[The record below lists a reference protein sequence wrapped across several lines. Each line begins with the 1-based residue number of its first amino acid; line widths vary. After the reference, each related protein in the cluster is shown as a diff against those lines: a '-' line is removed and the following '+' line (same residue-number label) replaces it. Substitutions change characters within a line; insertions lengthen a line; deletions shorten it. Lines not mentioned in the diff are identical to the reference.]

1 MTPSPWLA
9 PSVSAH
15 ASALG
20 MVHAQRS
27 TRPLFAIIVIITC
40 PFMGVAITTL
50 QRRRRQRAGS
60 GWHRWHSVSRPS
72 WDATWLPGPL
82 LRCTTVSHANC
93 VLSSSCQ
100 KTSPCHLH
108 RGARGGCSHV
118 GRRAGAGG
126 SFVLW
131 VTPGAFWKALCGGAV
146 SLPFVLRV
154 RGLLLA
160 GKEGHAGVN
169 QAPGMPGTL
178 VLWAEAGSPLV
189 GSKVGKLHLVP
200 R

>member
-15 ASALG
+15 AAALG

-40 PFMGVAITTL
+40 PFMGVVITTL

-118 GRRAGAGG
+118 GRQAGAGG
-126 SFVLW
+126 
-131 VTPGAFWKALCGGAV
+131 
-146 SLPFVLRV
+146 VLRSV
-154 RGLLLA
+154 GDSWSLLESSLWRGCIITICFE
-160 GKEGHAGVN
+160 GKGV
-169 QAPGMPGTL
+169 T
-178 VLWAEAGSPLV
+178 VS
-189 GSKVGKLHLVP
+189 

>member
-1 MTPSPWLA
+1 M
-9 PSVSAH
+9 
-15 ASALG
+15 
-20 MVHAQRS
+20 
-27 TRPLFAIIVIITC
+27 
-40 PFMGVAITTL
+40 
-50 QRRRRQRAGS
+50 
-60 GWHRWHSVSRPS
+60 
-72 WDATWLPGPL
+72 
-82 LRCTTVSHANC
+82 
-93 VLSSSCQ
+93 
-100 KTSPCHLH
+100 
-108 RGARGGCSHV
+108 
-118 GRRAGAGG
+118 
-126 SFVLW
+126 
-131 VTPGAFWKALCGGAV
+131 TPGAFWKALCGGAV